1 MTASIGA
8 LSTSGELCCRPMPKY
23 PRLASRPIDH
33 FAKRQKWPRGHMTS
47 TAPMEAEMVRRIA
60 ERLHKYKREH
70 YSTQKSMAKLS
81 GVSPDALSRLMR
93 GETWGTLSVI
103 ARLEDGLQIDLW
115 CDKRH
120 KAPNER

>member
-1 MTASIGA
+1 
-8 LSTSGELCCRPMPKY
+8 MPKY
-23 PRLASRPIDH
+23 PLLHSRPIDH
-33 FAKRQKWPRGHMTS
+33 FAKRQKWPTGHMKS
-47 TAPMEAEMVRRIA
+47 NSPVEAEIIRRIA

-103 ARLEDGLQIDLW
+103 ARLENGLQIDLW
-115 CDKRH
+115 CNKRH